1 MPAMRISEIDR
12 RQRRAF
18 SFEFFPPKTDEGF
31 RSLYRTIEELESRSP
46 DFASVTWGAG
56 GSMRHLFG
64 SPMNP

>member
-46 DFASVTWGAG
+46 DFVSGPGARAARCG
-56 GSMRHLFG
+56 TS
-64 SPMNP
+64 SAPQ